1 MRRVTRYAKSG
12 EVHVAY
18 QVFGEGPDLVVAP
31 GFVSHF
37 ENYWDEPH
45 FARSLN
51 KASGFFRVVLFD
63 KRGTG
68 LSDRV
73 AHLPHM
79 DERMDDLRA
88 VMDAVGIERANLF
101 GISEGGSLAAL
112 FAASHPERTQS
123 LVLYGSFARFRHWIA
138 TDQAWDALLKY
149 MDEAWGSGKSL
160 PAFAPSKAND
170 SAIQEWWGKFE
181 RLGASPSAAIA
192 LMTMN
197 REIDISGILHSI
209 RVPTLVLHRTED
221 TLVSVEGGRELAAGI
236 PGARL
241 VEFPGTDHLF
251 FLDDDANDK
260 VLAEIEEFLTGARS
274 APAVDRVLATVVF
287 EDIVDSTKRA
297 QATGDQGWRD
307 LLNAHD
313 KTVRR
318 ELSRFRGREVK
329 SLGDGFLATF
339 DGPARAIHCASAI
352 RASLRGFDVSVRI
365 GLHTGEV
372 ELLENDVRGIAV
384 HIASRVAQLGDA
396 DDVLVSRTVK
406 DLVAGSGIK
415 FEDFGMHTLKGIPEA
430 WQVFRA
436 LG

>member
-1 MRRVTRYAKSG
+1 MHPVTRYAKSG
-12 EVHVAY
+12 DVHVAY

-31 GFVSHF
+31 GFVSHI

-45 FARSLN
+45 FARSLS
-51 KASGFFRVVLFD
+51 KVSSFCRVVLFD

-101 GISEGGSLAAL
+101 GISEGGSLATL

-123 LVLYGSFARFRHWIA
+123 LVLYGSFARFRHWIP
-138 TDQAWDALLKY
+138 TDHAWDALMKY

-170 SAIQEWWGKFE
+170 PAIQQWWGKFE

-192 LMTMN
+192 LMRMN

-209 RVPTLVLHRTED
+209 NVPTLVVHCTGD
-221 TLVSVEGGRELAAGI
+221 TLVSVEGGRELAEGI

-241 VEFPGTDHLF
+241 VEIPGADHLF
-251 FLDDDANDK
+251 FLDDDASDRM
-260 VLAEIEEFLTGARS
+260 LAEMQEFLTGARS
-274 APAVDRVLATVVF
+274 APVVDRVLATVVF

-297 QATGDQGWRD
+297 DAQGDRAWRD
-307 LLNAHD
+307 LLEAHD
-313 KTVRR
+313 KAVRQ

-352 RASLRGFDVSVRI
+352 RNSLRGFHVPVRI

-372 ELLENDVRGIAV
+372 ELAKNDVRGIAV
-384 HIASRVAQLGDA
+384 HIASRVAQLGGPN
-396 DDVLVSRTVK
+396 DVLVSRTVK

-415 FEDFGMHTLKGIPEA
+415 FEDFGAHALKGIPEP

-436 LG
+436 VA

>member
-1 MRRVTRYAKSG
+1 MHPVTRYAKSG
-12 EVHVAY
+12 DVHVAY
-18 QVFGEGPDLVVAP
+18 QVFGEGPDLVMAP
-31 GFVSHF
+31 GFVSHV
-37 ENYWDEPH
+37 ENSWDEPRL
-45 FARSLN
+45 ARWLN
-51 KASGFFRVVLFD
+51 KLGGFCRVICFD

-88 VMDAVGIERANLF
+88 VMDAVGVERACLL

-112 FAASHPERTQS
+112 FAASHPKRTQS
-123 LVLYGSFARFRHWIA
+123 LVLLGSFARFRELA
-138 TDQAWDALLKY
+138 TDDAFDRMIKY
-149 MDEAWGSGKSL
+149 MDESWGSGKIL
-160 PAFAPSKAND
+160 RAFAPSKKDDA
-170 SAIQEWWGKFE
+170 ALQQWWGKFE

-192 LMTMN
+192 LMRMN

-221 TLVSVEGGRELAAGI
+221 KLVSVESGRALAAGI

-241 VEFPGTDHLF
+241 VELPGTDHLF
-251 FLDDDANDK
+251 FLDAGDRAI
-260 VLAEIEEFLTGARS
+260 AEIEEFLTGARS
-274 APAVDRVLATVVF
+274 APVVDRVLATVVF

-297 QATGDQGWRD
+297 DAQGDQAWRD

-313 KTVRR
+313 KAVRR

-352 RASLRGFDVSVRI
+352 RDSLRGFDVPVRI

-372 ELLENDVRGIAV
+372 ELAEHDVRGIAV
-384 HIASRVAQLGDA
+384 HIASRVAQLGGA

-415 FEDFGMHTLKGIPEA
+415 FEDFGAHALKGIPEP

-436 LG
+436 VG

>member
-1 MRRVTRYAKSG
+1 MQRVTRYAKSG
-12 EVHVAY
+12 DVHVAY

-31 GFVSHF
+31 GFVSHIK
-37 ENYWDEPH
+37 NRWDEPR
-45 FARSLN
+45 FARWLN
-51 KASGFFRVVLFD
+51 KLGRFCRVIGFD

-88 VMDAVGIERANLF
+88 VMDAVGVERASLF

-123 LVLYGSFARFRHWIA
+123 LVLYGAFARFRHWVA
-138 TDQAWDALLKY
+138 TDEAFDALTKY
-149 MDEAWGSGKSL
+149 MDERWGTGESL
-160 PAFAPSKAND
+160 PAFAPSKAD
-170 SAIQEWWGKFE
+170 DAALREWWGKFE
-181 RLGASPSAAIA
+181 RVGASPSAAIA
-192 LMTMN
+192 LMRMN
-197 REIDISGILHSI
+197 REIDLSGILHSI
-209 RVPTLVLHRTED
+209 KVPTLVIHRTDD
-221 TLVSVEGGRELAAGI
+221 TLVSIEGGRELAADI

-241 VEFPGTDHLF
+241 VEIPGTDHLL
-251 FLDDDANDK
+251 FLDAGDRI
-260 VLAEIEEFLTGARS
+260 LAEMEEFLTGARS
-274 APAVDRVLATVVF
+274 APVVDRVLATVVF
-287 EDIVDSTKRA
+287 EDIVDSTRRA
-297 QATGDQGWRD
+297 EVKGDQGWRD

-313 KTVRR
+313 EAVRQ

-339 DGPARAIHCASAI
+339 DGPARAIHCAGAI
-352 RASLRGFDVSVRI
+352 RDSLRKLDLPVRI
-365 GLHTGEV
+365 GVHTGEV
-372 ELLENDVRGIAV
+372 ELADNDVRGIAV
-384 HIASRVAQLGDA
+384 HIAARVANIGGA

-415 FEDFGMHTLKGIPEA
+415 FEDFGAHALKGIPEH

-436 LG
+436 IG